1 MMTQGFNVHRR
12 SPKGR
17 ENLQEWNRQLISYLK
32 SVGPWWDKR
41 QGSHALFAMRC
52 AGPHN
57 RLKSAAV
64 KYGGWPQIWDSQAT
78 TLCFEPATQTRVG
91 KGVLVPYGVG
101 GPCHQRV
108 TRPSARSPLLI
119 SPPQAGRS
127 PGPRS
132 ISIHKPHAP
141 SFGLSPQV
149 SCGGSTDPH
158 SCGASFV

>member
-12 SPKGR
+12 SSKGR

-52 AGPHN
+52 AGPHD

-78 TLCFEPATQTRVG
+78 TLCFEPATLTRVG
-91 KGVLVPYGVG
+91 KGVLPSTAA
-101 GPCHQRV
+101 PRV
-108 TRPSARSPLLI
+108 DSRTPRTARSPPTSVAAQLAT
-119 SPPQAGRS
+119 PP
-127 PGPRS
+127 
-132 ISIHKPHAP
+132 
-141 SFGLSPQV
+141 
-149 SCGGSTDPH
+149 
-158 SCGASFV
+158 